1 MATTEDLDKAI
12 TASSS
17 SSSAYSDL
25 RSTIEMQNILLKKIS
40 DEKNSLE
47 VWKKESE
54 VANRQLKQEL
64 EKKA

>member
-1 MATTEDLDKAI
+1 MATTEDLDTAI

-17 SSSAYSDL
+17 SSSVYSDL